1 MVPLFRSVKV
11 KMGVILL
18 NRISNNLE
26 LLIPIPSQRKIE
38 RNDDDSFLENKYY
51 GLMTVD
57 EWIHQNCF
65 IEWTI
70 FTFSKTSKAYY
81 CPHCDC
87 KKEMTLKLQ
96 LNLSNFLP
104 LVLCVVTW
112 NDPSHSIKD
121 QTFRRKR
128 DDWNSK
134 LFSRNRFR
142 FDGISFRCICLT
154 LFRLKTPHI
163 F

>member
-57 EWIHQNCF
+57 E
-65 IEWTI
+65 
-70 FTFSKTSKAYY
+70 
-81 CPHCDC
+81 
-87 KKEMTLKLQ
+87 
-96 LNLSNFLP
+96 
-104 LVLCVVTW
+104 
-112 NDPSHSIKD
+112 
-121 QTFRRKR
+121 
-128 DDWNSK
+128 
-134 LFSRNRFR
+134 
-142 FDGISFRCICLT
+142 
-154 LFRLKTPHI
+154 
-163 F
+163 